1 MAQNQDNFI
10 TDNHV
15 LLIRI
20 DERLHQNQKDVA
32 ELRAEMQLI
41 KHQSASTENQLRAI
55 TDKWKAA
62 SFIILTLGAAGGWL
76 IDTLIKIFLKG

>member
-1 MAQNQDNFI
+1 MPDSFD
-10 TDNHV
+10 TT

-20 DERLHQNQKDVA
+20 DERLKNTQEDVA
-32 ELRAEMQLI
+32 DLRQEIVAV
-41 KHQSASTENQLRAI
+41 KRQSASTEAQLKTI

-76 IDTLIKIFLKG
+76 VDTLVKLFLRG